1 MTFRELTNS
10 IIRLLANH
18 LKIPIVKDNQTEEE
32 PPMPYGYYSV
42 LSHRQQS
49 TDFGDCFYL
58 PENDHITHVRQEQVN
73 ATFSFTFVSQS
84 RDTDSG
90 YIDGEEEALELAEKA
105 VSFFNHVGYFELT
118 KAGIVVDGIMDM
130 GDRTFLKVDE
140 MCYEYGFDVSVRYV
154 RSEKRKEGIVETVE
168 AKKG

>member
-84 RDTDSG
+84 RETESG

-105 VSFFNHVGYFELT
+105 VSFFNHVGYFALN

-154 RSEKRKEGIVETVE
+154 RSEKRKEGIIETVE